1 MNLSSVNFRAAAS
14 FKGSA
19 ASAFSGLDLTKAVNE
34 GSNRALKTAGAAV
47 FNTFIAAPVRFIYRT
62 GSKVLHSSYLRGDE
76 FTKSTASINA
86 SAPKRIHL
94 DDSRFKEFF
103 DGLAGNLTKKSK
115 PAAAAVKTAAAP
127 AKYPAEPAKAYIS
140 GLPGGQKFLNEL
152 QQM

>member
-1 MNLSSVNFRAAAS
+1 MNVSSVNFKAAAS

-34 GSNRALKTAGAAV
+34 GSNRALKTAGRAV

-62 GSKVLHSSYLRGDE
+62 GSKVLNSSYLRGDE
-76 FTKSTASINA
+76 FAKSSASVNA

-94 DDSRFKEFF
+94 DDSKFKEFF
-103 DGLAGNLTKKSK
+103 DGLAENLTKKSK
-115 PAAAAVKTAAAP
+115 PIADTAVKTAAA

-140 GLPGGQKFLNEL
+140 RLPGGQKFLNNL
-152 QQM
+152 F